1 MYLEL
6 SKRSDS
12 FVKVKKISCTKV
24 PLNSFLFY
32 LLSLG
37 LLFFMFQ
44 FFKTLNNTQMVF
56 YLNG

>member
-1 MYLEL
+1 M
-6 SKRSDS
+6 
-12 FVKVKKISCTKV
+12 KV